1 MISIIV
7 AIAKDNVIGKDN
19 KLLWHISEDLKRFKK
34 ITTGKKMI
42 MGRKTFESLPGILPN
57 REHIV
62 LTRDNNFNVD
72 SDKVTIEHDFNSVLQ
87 RYLECED
94 EVFVIGGAEIYK
106 QFLPYAKKLYLTKVD
121 EEFEGDT
128 YFPGINYS
136 NYNTEY
142 TSEKFIDEKNGLHY
156 TFVNLIQM

>member
-156 TFVNLIQM
+156 TFVNLIQA